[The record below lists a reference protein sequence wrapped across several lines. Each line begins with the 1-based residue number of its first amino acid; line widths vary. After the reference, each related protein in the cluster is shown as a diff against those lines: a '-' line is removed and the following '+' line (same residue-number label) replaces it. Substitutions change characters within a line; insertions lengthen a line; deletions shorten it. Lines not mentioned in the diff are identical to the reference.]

1 VPKQYPRKIDV
12 RAVQI
17 SRSYWSCTVAAQVSF
32 IALSRKEEE
41 AAGVPSKTA
50 VAPSFR
56 AKLEEAVA
64 TGSCLLFPLRHRR
77 RQGGSAHSQQKQ
89 AGRRSDASNRAA
101 KAEAAAHSCRAN
113 NSVPSCRCY
122 AVEEAEAHHSVGG
135 LGRDPC
141 GHHRSYAEAGKV
153 GRRNARHKQ
162 ARAGGGNPEAARRA
176 RQVCCAGGKT
186 AAHTEG
192 EEAAAAHV
200 PRRIK
205 RDAKRKTR
213 EKERQES
220 GTGREG
226 RPRREASKK
235 GGRGQRS
242 LYARVLD

>member
-1 VPKQYPRKIDV
+1 M
-12 RAVQI
+12 
-17 SRSYWSCTVAAQVSF
+17 SF
-32 IALSRKEEE
+32 IALSREEEE

-89 AGRRSDASNRAA
+89 TGRRSDASNRAA

-113 NSVPSCRCY
+113 NSVPSCHCY

-186 AAHTEG
+186 AAHTEVK
-192 EEAAAAHV
+192 EAAAAHV
-200 PRRIK
+200 PRQIE

-213 EKERQES
+213 EGKAEIRNWTRGTPWKRGKKE
-220 GTGREG
+220 
-226 RPRREASKK
+226 
-235 GGRGQRS
+235 GGGGAQRS